1 MTTKSKKIIVL
12 ASTFPRWK
20 DDSIP
25 AFVHDQLTFLKLIR
39 PDWEFFVLAPHDEG
53 AESFETTEYGEVH
66 RFRYF
71 YPIRYQRLVYP
82 AIMPN
87 LQKNAWLYLQVP
99 FLLIFEIFALLKLV
113 RHTKPDFIYS
123 HWFVPQGIVGG
134 IVGLMTGVSHVYT
147 SHSSDVMIAKKVQIL
162 GPFMVRF
169 FTQHSRR
176 VTVVSKRSYE
186 KLKGFFSAKKWIS
199 VSRKVKIIPMGVDT
213 SAFSTMSASEPEQA
227 SGFDHKNKN
236 VVLFIGRLAE
246 KKGVKYLIDAIS
258 EYRKNDPDVLLIV
271 AGDGPLRA
279 DLTDQAIAFGIQDY
293 VKFVGYVSGDKK
305 LELFSLCDVLVL
317 PSVIAADGD
326 AEGMPVVLMEGLASG
341 KLCVA
346 TDVSGA
352 DDILEHGVDGFLIR
366 PKSSDDILEIL
377 LEIRAMDTKT
387 KQLVSDNAMSKSKHF
402 DWIPIV
408 EKHVQHLFQD

>member
-1 MTTKSKKIIVL
+1 VPS
-12 ASTFPRWK
+12 
-20 DDSIP
+20 
-25 AFVHDQLTFLKLIR
+25 FVHDQLTYLKLAR
-39 PDWEFFVLAPHDEG
+39 PNWEIIVLAPHDEG
-53 AESFETTEYGEVH
+53 AKSFESVDYGDVY
-66 RFRYF
+66 RFKYF
-71 YPIRYQRLVYP
+71 YPSKYQRLVYP

-99 FLLIFEIFALLKLV
+99 FLMTFEFFALLKLV
-113 RHTKPDFIYS
+113 RHNKPDFIYS

-147 SHSSDVMIAKKVQIL
+147 SHSSDVMIARKLPIL
-162 GPFMVRF
+162 GPFLVRF
-169 FTQHSRR
+169 ITQRSRR

-186 KLKGFFSAKKWIS
+186 KLKGFFPANKWSS
-199 VSRKVKIIPMGVDT
+199 VSKKVQIIPMGVDT
-213 SAFSTMSASEPEQA
+213 SAFSTISESKSAPASEF
-227 SGFDHKNKN
+227 GDKNKN

-246 KKGVKYLIDAIS
+246 KKGVKYLIEAIS
-258 EYRKNDPDVLLIV
+258 EYRRSDPDVLLIV

-279 DLTDQAIAFGIQDY
+279 DLTDQAIALGVQDY
-293 VKFVGYVSGDKK
+293 VEFVGHVSGYKK
-305 LELFSLCDVLVL
+305 LQLFSLCDVLVL

-341 KLCVA
+341 KLCIA

-366 PKSSDDILEIL
+366 SKSSDDILKIL
-377 LEIRAMDTKT
+377 LEIKAMDTKT
-387 KQLVSDNAMSKSKHF
+387 KQRVADNAVSKSKYF